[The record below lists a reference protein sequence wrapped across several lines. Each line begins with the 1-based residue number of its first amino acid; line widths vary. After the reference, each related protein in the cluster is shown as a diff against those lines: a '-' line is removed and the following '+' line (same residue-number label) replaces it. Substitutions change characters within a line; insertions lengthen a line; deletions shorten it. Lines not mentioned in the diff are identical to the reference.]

1 MDSRAAAGL
10 FDHRAQVDALTGV
23 FAETLA
29 RTDPDA
35 PLPSSR
41 SWTVTDLAAH
51 LGEVHRWAAE
61 IVRTGRRQPRVNRP
75 DLEEQ
80 DHVESYRARRGELL
94 AALADTDPERACWT
108 LRPGDRQV
116 RFWHRRQTHET
127 LVHLWDL
134 RAAADP
140 SDGLRDIDPAVCADG
155 VDELLETFLP
165 RAAPAD
171 LRPLAGPLTLVAGD
185 AGRSWTIDPTWLVR
199 DGCEPDAAASVL
211 APAGS
216 LLLWAW
222 HRPSTVDPAVTGDE
236 AVVTAFRRSRFV
248 P

>member
-1 MDSRAAAGL
+1 MDSRAAGGL
-10 FDHRAQVDALTGV
+10 LDHRSQVGALTGV

-29 RTDPDA
+29 RADLGA

-41 SWTVTDLAAH
+41 SWTVADLAAH

-61 IVRTGRRQPRVNRP
+61 IVRTGRRGRRVNRP
-75 DLEEQ
+75 QLDDD
-80 DHVESYRARRGELL
+80 DHVEFYRSRRDDLL
-94 AALADTDPERACWT
+94 AALAETDPERACWT
-108 LRPGDRQV
+108 LRPTDRRV

-134 RAAADP
+134 RAVADS
-140 SDGLRDIDPAVCADG
+140 SDSLRDIDPAVCADG

-171 LRPLAGPLTLVAGD
+171 LRPLAGPLTLTASD
-185 AGRSWTIDPTWLVR
+185 AGRSWTIDPAWLVR
-199 DGCEPDAAASVL
+199 GGAETDAAATVL
-211 APAGS
+211 APAGV

-222 HRPSTVDPAVTGDE
+222 RRPSAVDPDVAGDE
-236 AVVTAFRRSRFV
+236 AVITAFRRSRFV

>member
-10 FDHRAQVDALTGV
+10 LDHRAQVDALTGV
-23 FAETLA
+23 FAATLA
-29 RTDPDA
+29 GADPDA

-51 LGEVHRWAAE
+51 LGEVHRWATE
-61 IVRTGRRQPRVNRP
+61 IVRSGRRGSRVNRP
-75 DLEEQ
+75 DLGA
-80 DHVESYRARRGELL
+80 DDPVDFYRARRDGLL
-94 AALADTDPERACWT
+94 AALADTDPARACWT
-108 LRPGDRQV
+108 LRPTDRTV

-140 SDGLRDIDPAVCADG
+140 SDVLLDIDPAVCADG

-165 RAAPAD
+165 RAAPAA
-171 LRPLAGPLTLVAGD
+171 LRPLGGPLTLTASD
-185 AGRSWTIDPTWLVR
+185 AGRSWTIDPGWHVR
-199 DGCEPDAAASVL
+199 DGDGADAAARVR
-211 APAGS
+211 APAGI

-222 HRPSTVDPAVTGDE
+222 QRPSGVDPEVAGDE

>member
-29 RTDPDA
+29 RAAPDA

-61 IVRTGRRQPRVNRP
+61 IVRTGRRGRRVNRP
-75 DLEEQ
+75 DLDDD
-80 DHVESYRARRGELL
+80 DHIEFYRARRGELL
-94 AALADTDPERACWT
+94 AALTDTDPERACWT
-108 LRPGDRQV
+108 LRPTDRHV

-134 RAAADP
+134 RAAEDP
-140 SDGLRDIDPAVCADG
+140 SDGLSDIDPAVCADG

-165 RAAPAD
+165 RAAPGD
-171 LRPLAGPLTLVAGD
+171 LRPLGGPLTLIAGD
-185 AGRSWTIDPTWLVR
+185 AGRSWTIDPRWLVR
-199 DGCEPDAAASVL
+199 DGGETNAAARVL
-211 APAGS
+211 APAGT

-222 HRPSTVDPAVTGDE
+222 KRPSTVDPDVAGDE
-236 AVVTAFRRSRFV
+236 AVVAAFRRSRFV

>member
-1 MDSRAAAGL
+1 MDSRAAADL
-10 FDHRAQVDALTGV
+10 FEHRTQVEMLTGV

-29 RTDPDA
+29 RGDPDA

-61 IVRTGRRQPRVNRP
+61 IVRTGRRGRRVNRP
-75 DLEEQ
+75 DLEGD
-80 DHVESYRARRGELL
+80 DHVEFYRARRGELL
-94 AALADTDPERACWT
+94 AALAETDPERACWT
-108 LRPGDRQV
+108 LRPTDRHV

-134 RAAADP
+134 RAAEDP
-140 SDGLRDIDPAVCADG
+140 SDSLHDIDPAVCADG

-171 LRPLAGPLTLVAGD
+171 LRPLGGPLTLTASD
-185 AGRSWTIDPTWLVR
+185 AGRSWTIEPTWLVR
-199 DGCEPDAAASVL
+199 GGETGAAATVR
-211 APAGS
+211 APAGT

-222 HRPSTVDPAVTGDE
+222 KRPSTVDLDVTGDE

>member
-1 MDSRAAAGL
+1 MDSRAAADL
-10 FDHRAQVDALTGV
+10 LDHRAQVGALTGA

-29 RTDPDA
+29 RTDPA
-35 PLPSSR
+35 ARLPSSR

-51 LGEVHRWAAE
+51 LGAVHRWAAE
-61 IVRTGRRQPRVNRP
+61 IVRTGRRGPRDNRP
-75 DLEEQ
+75 TLDD
-80 DHVESYRARRGELL
+80 DHVEFYRASRDDLL
-94 AALADTDPERACWT
+94 AALAETDPERACWT
-108 LRPGDRQV
+108 LSPADRHV

-134 RAAADP
+134 RAAEDP

-155 VDELLETFLP
+155 VDELVGTLLP

-171 LRPLAGPLTLVAGD
+171 LLPLGGPLTLTATD
-185 AGRSWTIDPTWLVR
+185 AGRSWTVDPAWVVHDGAGTDTAATVR
-199 DGCEPDAAASVL
+199 
-211 APAGS
+211 APAGV

-222 HRPSTVDPAVTGDE
+222 RRPSTVDPTVAGDD
-236 AVVTAFRRSRFV
+236 AVVSAFRRSRFV

>member
-10 FDHRAQVDALTGV
+10 LDHRSQVRALTGV

-29 RTDPDA
+29 RADLDA

-41 SWTVTDLAAH
+41 SWTVADLAAH

-61 IVRTGRRQPRVNRP
+61 IVRTGRRGRRVNRP
-75 DLEEQ
+75 QLDAEQ
-80 DHVESYRARRGELL
+80 LVETYRARRTDLL
-94 AALADTDPERACWT
+94 AVLAETDPERTCWT
-108 LRPGDRQV
+108 LRPTDRRV
-116 RFWHRRQTHET
+116 RFWHRRQAHET

-134 RAAADP
+134 RAVADS
-140 SDGLRDIDPAVCADG
+140 SDGLRDVDPAVCADG
-155 VDELLETFLP
+155 VDELLGTFLP

-171 LRPLAGPLTLVAGD
+171 LRPLGGPLTLTASD
-185 AGRSWTIDPTWLVR
+185 AGRSWTIEPTWRVR
-199 DGCEPDAAASVL
+199 DGAGTDAAATVL
-211 APAGS
+211 APAGI

-222 HRPSTVDPAVTGDE
+222 KRPSTTDPDVAGDD

>member
-10 FDHRAQVDALTGV
+10 LDHRAQVDALTGA
-23 FAETLA
+23 FAGTLA
-29 RTDPDA
+29 QADPDA

-61 IVRTGRRQPRVNRP
+61 IVRTGRRGPRVNRP
-75 DLEEQ
+75 ALEDD
-80 DHVESYRARRGELL
+80 DHVAFYRARRSELV
-94 AALADTDPERACWT
+94 AALAETDPERACWT
-108 LRPGDRQV
+108 LRPTDRHV

-134 RAAADP
+134 RAAEDP
-140 SDGLRDIDPAVCADG
+140 RDGLDDIDPALCADG

-171 LRPLAGPLTLVAGD
+171 LRPLGGPLTLTASD
-185 AGRSWTIDPTWLVR
+185 AGRSWTIDPAWLVR
-199 DGCEPDAAASVL
+199 DGEETTAAARVR
-211 APAGS
+211 APAAT

-222 HRPSTVDPAVTGDE
+222 KRPLTADIDMAGDE

>member
-10 FDHRAQVDALTGV
+10 LDHRAQVVALTGA

-29 RTDPDA
+29 RADPEA
-35 PLPSSR
+35 ALPSSR

-51 LGEVHRWAAE
+51 LGEVHRWAAG
-61 IVRTGRRQPRVNRP
+61 IVRTGKRGSRVNSP
-75 DLEEQ
+75 DLEGA
-80 DHVESYRARRGELL
+80 DPVGFYRDRRDDLL
-94 AALADTDPERACWT
+94 AALAETDPERTCWT
-108 LRPGDRQV
+108 LRTTDRHV

-134 RAAADP
+134 RAAAHPADVLA
-140 SDGLRDIDPAVCADG
+140 DVDPAVCADG

-165 RAAPAD
+165 RAAPAA
-171 LRPLAGPLTLVAGD
+171 LRPLTGPLTLTAGD
-185 AGRSWTIDPTWLVR
+185 AGRSWTVEPGWAVR
-199 DGCEPDAAASVL
+199 EGDATDAAATVA
-211 APAGS
+211 APAGV

-222 HRPSTVDPAVTGDE
+222 QRPSTVDPEVTGDE